1 MCRVSEHEKHD
12 ASWSFATNLEEELL
26 LEELDEED
34 EEELDELEEDELDD
48 DDLRIITRQ
57 NWAHASKILLCVSRK
72 LTHDELLLEELD
84 EEDDEELDELE
95 DDELDDDDLSIIT
108 CQNRAHPRKNT
119 VVCFEEAD
127 SR

>member
-1 MCRVSEHEKHD
+1 MLPQLLPNQSSICGVSKHEKHD

-57 NWAHASKILLCVSRK
+57 NWAHPSKNTAVCFEK
-72 LTHDELLLEELD
+72 LTHDELLLELLD
-84 EEDDEELDELE
+84 EEDELDDED
-95 DDELDDDDLSIIT
+95 DDELDDDELFIEPMS
-108 CQNRAHPRKNT
+108 A
-119 VVCFEEAD
+119 
-127 SR
+127 